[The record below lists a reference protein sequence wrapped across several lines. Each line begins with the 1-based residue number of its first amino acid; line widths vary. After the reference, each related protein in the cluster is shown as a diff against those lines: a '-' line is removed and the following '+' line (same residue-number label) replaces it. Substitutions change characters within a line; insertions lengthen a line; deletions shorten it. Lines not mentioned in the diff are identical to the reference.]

1 MKYLESKRKKVLPI
15 NKLTIVGNLTFDPET
30 RTLDSGHTV
39 CNFTV
44 AVSRR
49 KVSQNTNQP
58 DADFFRVSAWDK
70 RGEVCQKYLAK
81 GRKVAVTGSVSARA
95 YEAKDGSGARASL
108 EVMADDV
115 EFLSTKGS
123 GQSEPSDAA
132 EPTAAQGF
140 TEVESDDLPF

>member
-1 MKYLESKRKKVLPI
+1 MLPT
-15 NKLTIVGNLTFDPET
+15 NKLTIIGNLTHDPDT

-44 AVSRR
+44 AVNRR

-81 GRKVAVTGSVSARA
+81 GRKVAVTGAVSARA

-115 EFLSTKGS
+115 EFLSTKTDATH
-123 GQSEPSDAA
+123 EPSDAA
-132 EPTAAQGF
+132 EPSPDQGF
-140 TEVESDDLPF
+140 TEVLDSDLPF

>member
-1 MKYLESKRKKVLPI
+1 M
-15 NKLTIVGNLTFDPET
+15 NKLTIIGNLCHDPET

-44 AVSRR
+44 AVNRR
-49 KVSQNTNQP
+49 KVSQNATQP

-70 RGEVCQKYLAK
+70 RGEVCQKYLEK

-95 YEAKDGSGARASL
+95 YESKDGSGARASL

-123 GQSEPSDAA
+123 EHTEPSDAA

-140 TEVESDDLPF
+140 TEVTDESLPF

>member
-1 MKYLESKRKKVLPI
+1 M
-15 NKLTIVGNLTFDPET
+15 NHLTIIGNLTFDPET

-44 AVSRR
+44 AVNRR

-58 DADFFRVSAWDK
+58 DADFFRVSAWNK
-70 RGEVCQKYLAK
+70 LAENCAKYLAR
-81 GRKVAVTGSVSARA
+81 GRKVAVTGTVSARA

-115 EFLSTKGS
+115 EFLSSKGDS
-123 GQSEPSDAA
+123 AHEPSDAA
-132 EPTAAQGF
+132 EPSASTAA
-140 TEVESDDLPF
+140 TEVDDEDLPF